1 MGKTTYKY
9 RDDDDRTKKNSR
21 GAKHSRNIPG
31 RGMRVINNVYDEDED
46 FYDDDVE
53 IEEEFDIVLHKDTH

>member
-21 GAKHSRNIPG
+21 GVKHSRNIPG
-31 RGMRVINNVYDEDED
+31 KGIRVINSMYDDDED
-46 FYDDDVE
+46 FYEDVE
-53 IEEEFDIVLHKDTH
+53 IGDEIDIVLHKNTQ